1 MIPTPIRLPRLLALA
16 ALLDLL
22 VPAAAAA
29 QAPERQIETT
39 RGPSA
44 ELYIRKRPPAPEAPV
59 LSAEL
64 KTLLAST
71 EKKRDDK
78 RLEAIGLLRAFL
90 DSKPTGE
97 SKAEGTFKLAEL
109 LWEESRRLYLIKMDE
124 FSRALE
130 KCAQK
135 KDACEQPREP
145 RIELA
150 EAEAL
155 YLDLHDHHP
164 GFRRMDLVTY
174 LSDQR
179 PRDLQDRVVRVEAR

>member
-1 MIPTPIRLPRLLALA
+1 MMTAIHRIGHRIALA
-16 ALLDLL
+16 CAIAALPA
-22 VPAAAAA
+22 VAAAQP
-29 QAPERQIETT
+29 QAPERQIDTA
-39 RGPSA
+39 RGPAS

-64 KTLLAST
+64 KTLLVST
-71 EKKRDDK
+71 EKKRDSK

-97 SKAEGTFKLAEL
+97 SRAEGVFKLAEL

-135 KDACEQPREP
+135 QNECAQPREP
-145 RIELA
+145 RIDLA

-155 YLDLHDHHP
+155 YLDLHDHYP
-164 GFRRMDLVTY
+164 AFRRMDLVTY
-174 LSDQR
+174 LIGFA
-179 PRDLQDRVVRVEAR
+179 E

>member
-1 MIPTPIRLPRLLALA
+1 MIDGHRRAIVVLACAATALA
-16 ALLDLL
+16 
-22 VPAAAAA
+22 PATAAA
-29 QAPERQIETT
+29 QSPERQIDTS
-39 RGPSA
+39 RGPSS

-78 RLEAIGLLRAFL
+78 RLEAIGLLRSFL
-90 DSKPTGE
+90 DSKPSGE

-130 KCAQK
+130 NCAQK
-135 KDACEQPREP
+135 QNHCEQPKEP
-145 RIELA
+145 RIDLG
-150 EAEAL
+150 EAETL

-164 GFRRMDLVTY
+164 QFRRMDLVVY
-174 LSDQR
+174 LIGFAEK
-179 PRDLQDRVVRVEAR
+179 EAQHE

>member
-1 MIPTPIRLPRLLALA
+1 MTAAPAIQRGAVVLACALA
-16 ALLDLL
+16 AAW
-22 VPAAAAA
+22 PGRAAA
-29 QAPERQIETT
+29 QAPERQIDTS
-39 RGPSA
+39 RGPTS

-97 SKAEGTFKLAEL
+97 SRAEGMFKLAEL

-130 KCAQK
+130 KPARRSRTR
-135 KDACEQPREP
+135 ASSPRS
-145 RIELA
+145 R
-150 EAEAL
+150 
-155 YLDLHDHHP
+155 
-164 GFRRMDLVTY
+164 GST
-174 LSDQR
+174 STR
-179 PRDLQDRVVRVEAR
+179 PRRCTSTSTSTTPSSAGWIS